1 MMRKDEQELA
11 SLIKVLVILK
21 GEEINLMKI
30 QGPATSPKFSK
41 DPMARNIIFKEK
53 LPMAPSFILYLGEE
67 SIVSSRSSC
76 RGKVLTT
83 HHGMN

>member
-1 MMRKDEQELA
+1 
-11 SLIKVLVILK
+11 
-21 GEEINLMKI
+21 MKI

-41 DPMARNIIFKEK
+41 INGPRNIIFKEK

-76 RGKVLTT
+76 RGKVWQLITGWIKKSYDDVLEDPE
-83 HHGMN
+83 GMVWAKGVWD